1 MRLHPRGVRTTIVDV
16 KKTYVL
22 DTNVLIHDPES
33 LFKFDEHTVAI
44 PVEVLSELDRLKTQP
59 GQLGASA
66 RRVNRSIRALFENR
80 PLKEIAEGDA
90 TRPGALHAKLRDGG
104 ELRVVVNE
112 SLIRDHF
119 HGARSDRVRAV
130 FMQVDAPDHR
140 IIASALYLRDK
151 TKGAVILVTK
161 DACMALKAQ
170 ALGLEVQ
177 DYRNDRVELSEV
189 GDYRTLTVTAAA
201 MRDFRELG
209 QTQLKLAADAPLL
222 VNEYVMLA
230 SDAWTEPAR
239 HVGEGAFVPLAL
251 YREFLSADSG
261 ARKGL
266 QMPRGMRVIPK
277 NFEQWIFLD
286 ALLNPDIKLV
296 TCFGRA
302 GTGKTFLSI
311 AAALSQVLS
320 DFSPYKKLY
329 VSRPV
334 VQIGKDI
341 GALPGSKEEKLSPY
355 IQPYFDNLEVLF
367 SKNSAPASA
376 QPTAREMVATDSRNK
391 KKKAQAMK
399 APQPI
404 FGSQFQP
411 VNQPRKPYQWL
422 IDSGLIEIEAMIID
436 VNTDK
441 AREMGINWSL
451 RSGGFSASF
460 NGSEIAIG
468 AGSGAAGV
476 GTLPSGAGD
485 QLFAQIRMLEKKGD
499 ARIQSRPSVL
509 TTDNVGALLDLSE
522 TFYIRV
528 QGERVASVSPITSG
542 TTLKVT
548 PRLLRGDN
556 PSIQLTVDIE
566 DGRIQDRQI
575 DSLPDLMEMKNQ
587 HAA

>member
-1 MRLHPRGVRTTIVDV
+1 M

-33 LFKFDEHTVAI
+33 LFKFDEHIVAV

-66 RRVNRSIRALFENR
+66 RRVNRSIRSLFENR
-80 PLKEIAEGDA
+80 PLKDIAEGDP
-90 TRPGALHAKLRDGG
+90 TKPGALHAALRDGG

-119 HGARSDRVRAV
+119 NGSRSDRLRAV

-140 IIASALYLRDK
+140 IIASALYLRD
-151 TKGAVILVTK
+151 TADGPVVLVTK

-177 DYRNDRVELSEV
+177 DYRNDRVETSDV
-189 GDYRTLTVTAAA
+189 GDYKTLTISAAS
-201 MRDFRELG
+201 MHDFRDLAQVEIKLKDEEL
-209 QTQLKLAADAPLL
+209 P
-222 VNEYVMLA
+222 VINEYVMLA
-230 SDAWTEPAR
+230 SDSWSEPAR
-239 HVGEGAFVPLAL
+239 HVGEGAFVPLGL
-251 YREFLSADSG
+251 YREFLSTDSG

-341 GALPGSKEEKLSPY
+341 GALPGTKEEKLSPY

-367 SKNSAPASA
+367 SKNGAPPAPMVA
-376 QPTAREMVATDSRNK
+376 KDTVATDSQRK
-391 KKKAQAMK
+391 QKKAQALK
-399 APQPI
+399 AAPPI
-404 FGSQFQP
+404 FGSQFQQ

-422 IDSGLIEIEAMIID
+422 IDSGLIEIEAMTFI
-436 VNTDK
+436 
-441 AREMGINWSL
+441 RG
-451 RSGGFSASF
+451 RSIGHAFMIVDEAQNMTPHEAKTVITRIGEGSKVGLIGDLDQVDTPYLDGKSNGLIHTHERMKGYAITANVRLLHGVRSA
-460 NGSEIAIG
+460 
-468 AGSGAAGV
+468 
-476 GTLPSGAGD
+476 
-485 QLFAQIRMLEKKGD
+485 
-499 ARIQSRPSVL
+499 
-509 TTDNVGALLDLSE
+509 LSE
-522 TFYIRV
+522 
-528 QGERVASVSPITSG
+528 
-542 TTLKVT
+542 L
-548 PRLLRGDN
+548 
-556 PSIQLTVDIE
+556 
-566 DGRIQDRQI
+566 
-575 DSLPDLMEMKNQ
+575 
-587 HAA
+587 AAKAM